1 VQVKHTRLHTLY
13 ACDLREIHLKH
24 VRDPPCRLCIKQR
37 EAARVE
43 VCSLRHCNVPPPPP
57 PAPRVRR
64 RGAPPPHRNQSGLRN
79 GQKKNKKTFEIQGRS
94 AERMTDAVQIGAT
107 MAELQTQTAK
117 KDFLNK
123 AGGTWL
129 QHFDKGQGK
138 PCWYHSVTNQ
148 AVWDK
153 PTPATA
159 LAASPTSSF
168 L

>member
-1 VQVKHTRLHTLY
+1 
-13 ACDLREIHLKH
+13 
-24 VRDPPCRLCIKQR
+24 
-37 EAARVE
+37 
-43 VCSLRHCNVPPPPP
+43 
-57 PAPRVRR
+57 
-64 RGAPPPHRNQSGLRN
+64 
-79 GQKKNKKTFEIQGRS
+79 
-94 AERMTDAVQIGAT
+94 MTDAVQIGAT

-159 LAASPTSSF
+159 LAAQPYFVIFIKIEFPTSLFTSFTSFSLLPNGAAATIGWWLSPLVESLPGIAPGSLIARWNRHVAASSF
-168 L
+168 LPSKVHFFKNNFERDNH